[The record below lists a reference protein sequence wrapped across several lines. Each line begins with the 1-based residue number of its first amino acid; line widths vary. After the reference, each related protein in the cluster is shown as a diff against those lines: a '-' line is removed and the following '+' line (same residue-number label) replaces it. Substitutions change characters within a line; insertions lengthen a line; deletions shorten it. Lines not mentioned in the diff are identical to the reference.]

1 MKRRRVL
8 KTMYN
13 FQSPIIN
20 NMTNI
25 IGVGGYGCMNN
36 GYYGNNYNT
45 RYYNPFMYNSYME
58 QQRKQQQE
66 LVNQQNKLMR
76 TIIGK
81 VSRSIDP
88 SLSDEQIDSIFVSR
102 DRAYK
107 EWQEQ
112 YAKMY
117 EAELAQATEIS
128 ARVKIKGGKSLRSI
142 NRDEFNEI
150 KYSTNKVSYLETHGK
165 EHKNNEAMLNFF
177 NRSQHEFRQRFPS
190 NMTLNDFFNNS
201 GVLLAEQLL
210 VDIKTANSQIN
221 KLYDRSAFNSIID
234 KQKQSTLFPG
244 VFGNPSRPIVDI
256 SDQEIIAPRDMYN
269 ARRQAFLNK
278 ILQG

>member
-1 MKRRRVL
+1 
-8 KTMYN
+8 MYN

-20 NMTNI
+20 NMTGMLNT
-25 IGVGGYGCMNN
+25 GYGYMNN
-36 GYYGNNYNT
+36 GYYGNNYGA
-45 RYYNPFMYNSYME
+45 RYYNPYMYNSYME

-66 LVNQQNKLMR
+66 QIDQQNKLMR

-88 SLSDEQIDSIFVSR
+88 SLSDEQIDSIFISR

-117 EAELAQATEIS
+117 EAELKQATEIS
-128 ARVKIKGGKSLRSI
+128 TRVKVKGGKSLKSI
-142 NRDEFNEI
+142 DRNEFNEI
-150 KYSTNKVSYLETHGK
+150 KYSTNKVSYLESYGK
-165 EHKNNEAMLNFF
+165 EHKNNEGMLNFLA
-177 NRSQHEFRQRFPS
+177 RSQQEFRQRFPS
-190 NMTLNDFFNNS
+190 DMSLNDFFNSS
-201 GVLLAEQLL
+201 GVLLAEQVLA
-210 VDIKTANSQIN
+210 DIKTENSKLN
-221 KLYDRSAFNSIID
+221 KLYDNSAFNSIID
-234 KQKQSTLFPG
+234 KHKQSTLFPS